1 MERSVETVQTAVG
14 AGAIERSQ
22 IDVGL
27 AATVV
32 DETRERRRVLP
43 IAGEVLDEHALWIQR
58 LVAPFEQIFLHAIL
72 AIFSMSNKVV
82 FLLLLTKKRAFFFC
96 FSRTVFGFDLLNL
109 KAKNQRPNQTE
120 NQLLLLFV
128 DIYFRETRIDN
139 ASGYKYVFFFKVDFF

>member
-82 FLLLLTKKRAFFFC
+82 FFALVNEKTCFFFLFFAYRLRLRLVEFESEESASKSDRESASSFVRRYL
-96 FSRTVFGFDLLNL
+96 FSR
-109 KAKNQRPNQTE
+109 NQNRQ
-120 NQLLLLFV
+120 
-128 DIYFRETRIDN
+128 RI
-139 ASGYKYVFFFKVDFF
+139 GL